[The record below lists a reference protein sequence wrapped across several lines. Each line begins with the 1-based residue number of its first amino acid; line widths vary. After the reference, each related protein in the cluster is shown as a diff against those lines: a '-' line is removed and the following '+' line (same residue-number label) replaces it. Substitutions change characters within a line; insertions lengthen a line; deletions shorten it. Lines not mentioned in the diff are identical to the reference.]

1 MSRLRAHIVGVGE
14 TQYTR
19 WGKIGDV
26 TEHALAC
33 QAISRAVADAGLSMD
48 DVDGMASFAEDRNE
62 AIFLAAELG
71 LPGLRFANMV
81 WMPGGGGG
89 CAAIS
94 NAAMA
99 VESGQAE
106 VVVVYRSLCQGQF
119 FRFGN
124 PVPAKDAPAE
134 PSGPTLQQA
143 NSLFLASMGFAMPY
157 GLLMAAAAYALPT
170 RRHMHLYGTTS
181 EQLGAVA
188 VAMRRHAS
196 LNDNALYRKPIAIED
211 HQSSP
216 LLVEPFHLFDCCI
229 ESDGGASIIVSSAV
243 RARERERETG
253 RPVVLISGVAEGHP
267 DSPSSIATR
276 GEILPLG
283 VAKAAPRA
291 FAMAGMTPGDIDV
304 AELYDCFTYICLKQI
319 EDIGFCKEGEGGAF
333 VEDGG
338 IELGGRLPVNTHG
351 GLLSQAHTSGMNH
364 VVEAV
369 RQLRGECGPRQ
380 VADCTTALVSNFGDL
395 GDGSVAILRGEP
407 A

>member
-1 MSRLRAHIVGVGE
+1 MSPHPLRDACAILGAGE
-14 TQYTR
+14 TQYVRGTDKTDLQLQLE
-19 WGKIGDV
+19 G
-26 TEHALAC
+26 ALRAC
-33 QAISRAVADAGLSMD
+33 ADAGIRPDEIDGVMANTTSGILAEAYIQNFGIPDLRYAASVHMGGASCVAAIQSAATAVACGLANHVLIPAGRAGYSGRRFS
-48 DVDGMASFAEDRNE
+48 DVKSGGGFASTPALQDIASFEIPFGSSAPMHWY
-62 AIFLAAELG
+62 AH
-71 LPGLRFANMV
+71 
-81 WMPGGGGG
+81 
-89 CAAIS
+89 
-94 NAAMA
+94 MA
-99 VESGQAE
+99 
-106 VVVVYRSLCQGQF
+106 R
-119 FRFGN
+119 
-124 PVPAKDAPAE
+124 
-134 PSGPTLQQA
+134 
-143 NSLFLASMGFAMPY
+143 M
-157 GLLMAAAAYALPT
+157 
-170 RRHMHLYGTTS
+170 HMERYGTTS

-196 LNDNALYRKPIAIED
+196 LNDNALYRKPIAIDD

-395 GDGSVAILRGEP
+395 GDGSVAILRREP